1 MGKHE
6 FITSCCGRPIEDCP
20 GCPQWTMLIP
30 KSEYEDK
37 QMSADESKDGPGK
50 LITFQDLDKYKTKL
64 ETLEDLQ
71 RLIDEAAPESMRDR
85 VRRRSAHQQD
95 TVRSHQDEEGHS
107 DLKPPVMADRIQPK
121 RERADRTQMQ
131 HAGKLGHRHSA
142 RDQRGKPKRFTEAI
156 NFLREN
162 IGKPFDK
169 ELLAEIEDRQALHTV
184 AIKLMGHAGINRD
197 WLSNLCDMLGNSKY
211 V

>member
-20 GCPQWTMLIP
+20 GCPQRTMLIP
-30 KSEYEDK
+30 KSEYEDE
-37 QMSADESKDGPGK
+37 QMSDESKDNTGK
-50 LITFQDLDKYKTKL
+50 SITFQDLDKYRIKL

-71 RLIDEAAPESMRDR
+71 QLIDEAVPESMRDR
-85 VRRRSAHQQD
+85 LRRRSAHQQD
-95 TVRSHQDEEGHS
+95 TVRSHQDEKGHS
-107 DLKPPVMADRIQPK
+107 DLKLPVMADRIQPK
-121 RERADRTQMQ
+121 RERANRTQMQ

-169 ELLAEIEDRQALHTV
+169 ELLAEIEDRQALCTV
-184 AIKLMGHAGINRD
+184 AIRLMSRTGINRD
-197 WLSNLCDMLGNSKY
+197 WLSNLCGILGNK
-211 V
+211 

>member
-6 FITSCCGRPIEDCP
+6 FITSCCDRPIGDCP
-20 GCPQWTMLIP
+20 GCPQPMMLIS
-30 KSEYEDK
+30 KSEYEDE
-37 QMSADESKDGPGK
+37 QMSDESKNSAGK
-50 LITFQDLDKYKTKL
+50 LIIFQDLDKYRTKL

-71 RLIDEAAPESMRDR
+71 QLIDEAAPESMRDR
-85 VRRRSAHQQD
+85 LRRRSAHQQD
-95 TVRSHQDEEGHS
+95 TVRSHQDEKGHS

-121 RERADRTQMQ
+121 REKADRTQMQ

-142 RDQRGKPKRFTEAI
+142 RNQRGRPKRFTEAI
-156 NFLREN
+156 DFLREN

-197 WLSNLCDMLGNSKY
+197 WLSDLCDILGNTN
-211 V
+211 VQ